1 MSQMNRLDI
10 EKFQF
15 MLVEELVMDYN
26 ISELEA
32 QRIIAKSTVNKMLK
46 TSPEF
51 IMHYSIEDNAEEI
64 WNEHIGIP
72 LEM

>member
-1 MSQMNRLDI
+1 MNRLDI

>member
-1 MSQMNRLDI
+1 MNRLDI

-32 QRIIAKSTVNKMLK
+32 QRIITKSTVNKMLK

>member
-1 MSQMNRLDI
+1 MNRLDI

-51 IMHYSIEDNAEEI
+51 IMHYSNEDNAEEI